1 MVVLL
6 CLNRSY
12 THALQRVTVFFFLIS
27 SGHQE
32 GKEEGREEEGREEGR
47 KKEGKEGG
55 RKGGMKEGRKERLI
69 DEI

>member
-32 GKEEGREEEGREEGR
+32 GKEEGREEGR

-69 DEI
+69 DQI